1 MEVNGYVAPGFEQVA
16 EEFSRNF
23 TVRDDLGAS
32 FAVMRDDEP
41 LVDLWGGIA
50 DRASARAWTADTL
63 QILFSGTKGLVA
75 ACVLLLMERGQLGT
89 GIAGRAVLAG
99 VRGRGQVGRARP
111 GPRHA
116 HGRPARTGRSCDLA
130 RGD

>member
-1 MEVNGYVAPGFEQVA
+1 MELNEYAAPGLEQLA
-16 EEFSRNF
+16 EQFSHNF
-23 TVRDDLGAS
+23 TMRDDLGAS

-75 ACVLLLMERGQLGT
+75 ACVLLLMERGQLALESPVARYWPEFAA
-89 GIAGRAVLAG
+89 AGKSDVLVRNLVTHTAG
-99 VRGRGQVGRARP
+99 LP
-111 GPRHA
+111 G
-116 HGRPARTGRSCDLA
+116 
-130 RGD
+130 